1 MELSFILSRMAPAAL
16 TYSSK
21 VNFEVAK
28 VGELSSIAKVVE
40 LSSK

>member
-1 MELSFILSRMAPAAL
+1 MATAAL

-28 VGELSSIAKVVE
+28 VGEVSF
-40 LSSK
+40 SKQGAAFVFEAIVHANSQ